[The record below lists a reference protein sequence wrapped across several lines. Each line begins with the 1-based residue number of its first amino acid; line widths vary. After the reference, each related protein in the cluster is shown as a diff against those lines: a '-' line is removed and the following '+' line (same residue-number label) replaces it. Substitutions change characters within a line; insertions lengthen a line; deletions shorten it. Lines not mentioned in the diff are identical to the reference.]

1 MEVAIEQVEDHK
13 KVIEYQE
20 MIHEMM
26 TISKEGPPVLRT
38 IHGIILPLRG
48 RYRGGRRK
56 RGLPKI
62 LTMPI
67 FGNKKDMYRNYI
79 FLKPLVRIVTKQ
91 LP

>member
-1 MEVAIEQVEDHK
+1 MEVAIEQVEDHN

-67 FGNKKDMYRNYI
+67 FGNKKDMCIEII
-79 FLKPLVRIVTKQ
+79 FASNHL
-91 LP
+91 